1 MNVTGTAGRLRMAKR
16 QPLIRDYP
24 IRAVARMTGIGID
37 TLRAWERR
45 YRAVVPRRNDRGR
58 LYTEAD
64 VTRLKRLAELVA
76 RGHAIGTIATLP
88 DGRLERLL
96 ETSEALRDAPA
107 PPAPAAALEVLAPA
121 LEAYDLGAIEAIL
134 GRHAAMLSPTAFVF
148 DVVLPLLREIGRR
161 WEAGQLRPSQEHL
174 VSAIVRT
181 VLGTLLRTI
190 ARPDASPKVLFA
202 TPAGERHE
210 LGLLCAALL
219 TASAGYGIVYLGADL
234 PAADV
239 AHAAATSGAAVVIL
253 GATTPGAVSAK
264 EARALTRALAGRDLW
279 VGGPEAKALLAAC
292 GDRGRHIDR
301 LDQVPR
307 LLARHVR

>member
-1 MNVTGTAGRLRMAKR
+1 MAKR
-16 QPLIRDYP
+16 QPPIRDYP

-107 PPAPAAALEVLAPA
+107 PPAPAAALEVLTPA
-121 LEAYDLGAIEAIL
+121 LEAYDLDAIEAIL
-134 GRHAAMLSPTAFVF
+134 GRHAAMLSPTDFVF
-148 DVVLPLLREIGRR
+148 EVVLPLLREIGRR

-181 VLGTLLRTI
+181 VLGALLRTI

-219 TASAGYGIVYLGADL
+219 TASAGYGVVYLGADL

-239 AHAAATSGAAVVIL
+239 AHAAAASGAAVVIL
-253 GATTPGAVSAK
+253 GATTQAAVSAN
-264 EARALTRALAGRDLW
+264 EARALTRALGGRDLW
-279 VGGPEAKALLAAC
+279 VGGPEAKTLLAAF
-292 GDRGRHIDR
+292 GDRGRHIDG